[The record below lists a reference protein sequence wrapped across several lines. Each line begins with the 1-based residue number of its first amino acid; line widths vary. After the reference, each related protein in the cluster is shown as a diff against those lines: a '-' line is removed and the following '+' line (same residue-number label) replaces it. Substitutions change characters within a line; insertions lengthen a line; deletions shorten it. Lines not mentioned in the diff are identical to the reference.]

1 MGWRYWIVKRLKNL
15 PKTSI
20 LPPNG
25 LLCLPPNQYLFK
37 KHLHRR
43 FIYQNKLLQ
52 LFDQS
57 IYLKIVSY
65 INPNFPNIPIKVQN
79 FQTLFENFV
88 KIMSKLVISKTNISK
103 TDLSYL
109 LKRTLMYTFQKVT
122 NFIFKVDWFTFTKTN
137 SLELFDN
144 FKPSQQHW

>member
-1 MGWRYWIVKRLKNL
+1 M
-15 PKTSI
+15 
-20 LPPNG
+20 
-25 LLCLPPNQYLFK
+25 
-37 KHLHRR
+37 
-43 FIYQNKLLQ
+43 
-52 LFDQS
+52 
-57 IYLKIVSY
+57 SY

-144 FKPSQQHW
+144 FKPSQKHW

>member
-1 MGWRYWIVKRLKNL
+1 MEILGWRYWIVKRLWKICPKHQNL
-15 PKTSI
+15 PK
-20 LPPNG
+20 
-25 LLCLPPNQYLFK
+25 Q
-37 KHLHRR
+37 
-43 FIYQNKLLQ
+43 LLQ

>member
-1 MGWRYWIVKRLKNL
+1 M
-15 PKTSI
+15 
-20 LPPNG
+20 
-25 LLCLPPNQYLFK
+25 
-37 KHLHRR
+37 
-43 FIYQNKLLQ
+43 
-52 LFDQS
+52 
-57 IYLKIVSY
+57 SY

-88 KIMSKLVISKTNISK
+88 KIMSKLVISKPNISK

-144 FKPSQQHW
+144 FKPS